1 MACDQSGLPQVAAIA
16 SILPTFGR
24 YAVKPD
30 GLSNDDV
37 AADDADNGLYH
48 LMSPHTQKGNLD
60 P

>member
-37 AADDADNGLYH
+37 AADDADNGL
-48 LMSPHTQKGNLD
+48 LSLSET
-60 P
+60 